1 MNCATAELGFSG
13 HYDGSL
19 SPAERTEL
27 ERHLAQC
34 AKCAADFAAYVRAVA
49 RLKEL
54 RPGRA
59 SGVYVE
65 SILARVERSAPEFV
79 ATPVGRRVTLVR
91 VASHFLAAS
100 VGAAAAFLLLT
111 NMGREESPSRIV
123 RPHEAALETPTVR
136 TIPVRFVGDDRSIER
151 NDRVEEGTESL
162 TLSQGERL
170 RALPSQRLE
179 LSINEK
185 GELVVRA
192 ERIEVPQ
199 PVVQQTVNE
208 IKFVD
213 LPPLVN
219 VDEAFVR
226 TAVDTFETE
235 VGKRL
240 TKLRADTSMDNLW
253 ARLAKYEPTPR
264 TAVPSVPPTQDPA
277 PIEAAPEQ
285 STSNHDPNPSSLGDA
300 TPTLPPALAPEH
312 HVGSE
317 TTAGSPVV
325 IRRDGTRTSLSI
337 DGPITVVIP
346 ELIDLLADSN
356 EDVSDLA
363 ATRLADIRTELEA
376 DRELSTR
383 LKPFPKEIEDAPTEP
398 HGVFGSLLHLPAFI
412 QYNSPRPVPLSER
425 WRRWWQDN
433 ALAIATVGSR
443 DA

>member
-19 SPAERTEL
+19 SPAERAEL

-34 AKCAADFAAYVRAVA
+34 AKCTADFAAYVRAVA

-79 ATPVGRRVTLVR
+79 ATPAGRRVTLVR

-111 NMGREESPSRIV
+111 NTGREEAPSRVV
-123 RPHEAALETPTVR
+123 RPHEAAFDPTTVR
-136 TIPVRFVGDDRSIER
+136 TIPVRFVGEDLSIER
-151 NDRVEEGTESL
+151 NDRVEQGTESL

-179 LSINEK
+179 LSLNEK

-192 ERIEVPQ
+192 ERIEAPQ

-213 LPPLVN
+213 LPPLVK

-226 TAVDTFETE
+226 TAVDTLETE

-240 TKLRADTSMDNLW
+240 TKLRTDASVDNLL
-253 ARLAKYEPTPR
+253 ARLAKYELKPPSDAPNAPRIEDPSPREVEPADTVENAGPTP
-264 TAVPSVPPTQDPA
+264 S
-277 PIEAAPEQ
+277 
-285 STSNHDPNPSSLGDA
+285 PSSGTTA
-300 TPTLPPALAPEH
+300 SLPPALAPEH
-312 HVGSE
+312 HVDIDTE
-317 TTAGSPVV
+317 AGSPVV

-346 ELIDLLADSN
+346 ELIDLLADPN
-356 EDVSDLA
+356 ADVSDLA
-363 ATRLADIRTELEA
+363 ATRLADIRAELEA

-398 HGVFGSLLHLPAFI
+398 RGVFGSLLHLPAFI
-412 QYNSPRPVPLSER
+412 QDNSPRPVPLNER

-433 ALAIATVGSR
+433 ALAIATAGSR